1 MKLSTY
7 LLGLGLW
14 LLHIHPIQSQDILD
28 TYIEEGLQNNLILQN
43 RDLSLQASLTALQ
56 VAKSYFL
63 PNVEFSSSYTLAS
76 GGRTIGIPI
85 GDLLNPVYTTLNQLT
100 GTGNFPQLENV
111 SEQFLPDNFYDA
123 KIRVTLP
130 LLNPD
135 LSAQKKIRKQEIKM
149 SESDLAIYKLELIQD
164 IKTAYYN
171 YCMANAAWEVIEDS
185 EKLVAQNLKTNQSL
199 LKNGKNLPAAVL
211 RAESEVEQV
220 RSLKIEAQ
228 NSIINARNYLN
239 FLLNKQLT
247 DTVIYEA
254 IQPNLQYLDEL
265 ILQEWSGQN
274 PELQKIQT
282 GLAISEIQS
291 QAAKNYWVPRAAFF
305 ADLGS
310 QGFDW
315 SFDSQSRYSLM
326 GINLSFPIFQG
337 NRNRNQL
344 IRTQIGK
351 EQLLNQQNLFTQ
363 KLNLDWEIATHEAEN
378 QVALLLS
385 AQKKLKSSQ
394 SYFKLV
400 QRGYTE
406 GVYSLIE
413 FLDAR
418 NQLTQAK
425 LQENLA
431 NYKLLQAQ
439 AKIERLANQG
449 EFPTSRTSSNPNH

>member
-1 MKLSTY
+1 MKFLSY
-7 LLGLGLW
+7 LLGIGLW
-14 LLHIHPIQSQDILD
+14 LLQILPVYSQHILD

-43 RDLSLQASLTALQ
+43 RNLGLQASLTALQ
-56 VAKSYFL
+56 DAKSYFL
-63 PNVEFSSSYTLAS
+63 PHVEFSSSYTLAS
-76 GGRTIGIPI
+76 GGRTIDIPI

-123 KIRVTLP
+123 KIRFTLP
-130 LLNPD
+130 LFNPD
-135 LSAQKKIRKQEIKM
+135 LIAQKKIRQQEILM
-149 SESDLAIYKLELIQD
+149 SESDLATYRLQLIQD

-185 EKLVAQNLKTNQSL
+185 EKLVVQNLKTNQSL

-220 RSLKIEAQ
+220 QSLKIDAQ
-228 NSIINARNYLN
+228 NTIINARNYLN
-239 FLLNKQLT
+239 FLLNKKLT
-247 DTVIYEA
+247 DSIMFEP
-254 IQPNLQYLDEL
+254 IQPNLPYLNEL
-265 ILQEWSGQN
+265 ILHEWDGQN

-282 GLAISEIQS
+282 GLTISEIQS
-291 QAAKNYWVPRAAFF
+291 QAAKNYWIPRAALF

-337 NRNRNQL
+337 NRNRNHL
-344 IRTQIGK
+344 IRTQIEK

-363 KLNLDWEIATHEAEN
+363 KLNLEWEIAANEAEN
-378 QVALLLS
+378 QVALLRS
-385 AQKKLKSSQ
+385 AQKKLKSAQ
-394 SYFKLV
+394 AYFQLV

-406 GVYSLIE
+406 GVHTLIE

-418 NQLTQAK
+418 NQLTQAG
-425 LQENLA
+425 LEENLA
-431 NYKLLQAQ
+431 RYKLLQAQ
-439 AKIERLANQG
+439 AKIERLADQSESPSNRN
-449 EFPTSRTSSNPNH
+449 TSNTHR